1 LGLARKGQVALPS
14 PRPRVERLN
23 DISSSHLPAYSL
35 AVVIVDRKAATQNH
49 SSDPFLW
56 NQPALSALQTPVGA
70 TNPAAFFARP
80 RTRLIRHLLQ
90 GPDMHIPTLRKKRNK
105 SFNGKQVKIVYFD
118 QQGSNRRLVKEDHE
132 FLVELLGSLEKQSR
146 GRFGQKVFVEV
157 VNTETMSAED
167 QVRSVL
173 DADVSGVLTAVT
185 TKDIELKFAFRF
197 VDRSSWVYMVV
208 P

>member
-1 LGLARKGQVALPS
+1 MLLSRNIGSNLPLGKLLGSCSKRVIGLPS
-14 PRPRVERLN
+14 PRPRLHRLN
-23 DISSSHLPAYSL
+23 DLPSSHPL
-35 AVVIVDRKAATQNH
+35 ACVFAVIIVDRKAATQNH

-56 NQPALSALQTPVGA
+56 NQPALSALLTPVGA

-105 SFNGKQVKIVYFD
+105 SFNGKQVKIVYFN
-118 QQGSNRRLVKEDHE
+118 QQGSNSNRRLVKEDHE

-146 GRFGQKVFVEV
+146 GRFGQKVSVEV
-157 VNTETMSAED
+157 VDPEVVSAED

-173 DADVSGVLTAVT
+173 DADVGDVPTA
-185 TKDIELKFAFRF
+185 
-197 VDRSSWVYMVV
+197 S
-208 P
+208 

>member
-1 LGLARKGQVALPS
+1 MGLARKGQVALPS

-105 SFNGKQVKIVYFD
+105 SFDGKQVKIVYFD
-118 QQGSNRRLVKEDHE
+118 QQGINSNRRLVKEDHE
-132 FLVELLGSLEKQSR
+132 FLMELLESLEKQSR
-146 GRFGQKVFVEV
+146 GRFGQKVSVEV
-157 VNTETMSAED
+157 VDPEVVSAED

-173 DADVSGVLTAVT
+173 DADVSGVPTA
-185 TKDIELKFAFRF
+185 
-197 VDRSSWVYMVV
+197 SY
-208 P
+208 